1 MAYYDLMQT
10 SGKKNTT
17 EWWYFDF
24 LFENGVKVVLSVFTK
39 YYFNASHNGL
49 KPKMHICA
57 LYPDG
62 RKFARSIKNDKGLRF
77 DFAKDELDIKV
88 GASRIYK
95 RKNVYICNFITDEI
109 SFDAKIDSDYNYD
122 YLDVFDYEKRLLYWN
137 VSVPCGKVCAKLK
150 IGEDEQILNGV
161 VYHDHNWSTERLNR
175 MMTEW
180 KWMRFTADGKTY
192 VVFDV
197 IKKDGRDLR
206 GYEFGEGKVIT
217 HKDVIVGKELSI
229 SPELSYYEDID
240 IGGHRIKII
249 DYAEFIKG
257 NVGNKINVKNKF
269 LRSIVEKIII
279 IKAGARAYRRYSL
292 QATVDG
298 KPADGNIEYIN
309 LD

>member
-180 KWMRFTADGKTY
+180 KWMRFTADGKTVY
-192 VVFDV
+192 PDGNGNFVVSAKTQKLTIPSFV
-197 IKKDGRDLR
+197 
-206 GYEFGEGKVIT
+206 F
-217 HKDVIVGKELSI
+217 ELSI